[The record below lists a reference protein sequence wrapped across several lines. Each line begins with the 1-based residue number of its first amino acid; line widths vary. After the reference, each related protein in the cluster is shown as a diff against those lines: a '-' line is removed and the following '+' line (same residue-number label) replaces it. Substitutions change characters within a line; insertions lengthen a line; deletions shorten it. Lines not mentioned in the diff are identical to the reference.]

1 MTKMKIEPMEN
12 DSDIDEFLKC
22 QREASEF
29 KLDDQKLAN
38 EIKTKTRR
46 SKIFTNFSYIIL
58 PLAACFVALISWQI
72 KDKPWSVNEK
82 TAYSQDNTQE
92 LDFAS
97 DLSSGDLELL
107 DDWLLAAPG
116 SLDFLSVDYDTS
128 YELLV
133 SLETIPLP

>member
-1 MTKMKIEPMEN
+1 MTKMKKEPMGN

-29 KLDDQKLAN
+29 QLDDKKLAN
-38 EIKTKTRR
+38 EIKTKAKR
-46 SKIFTNFSYIIL
+46 SKVFTSFSYIIL

-72 KDKPWSVNEK
+72 KDKSWSMNEK
-82 TAYSQDNTQE
+82 VAHSMHNTQE

-97 DLSSGDLELL
+97 DLSSEDLELL
-107 DDWLLAAPG
+107 DDWLLAAPEFV
-116 SLDFLSVDYDTS
+116 DFFSVDYDTS

>member
-1 MTKMKIEPMEN
+1 MTKMKKEPMEN

-22 QREASEF
+22 QREANEF
-29 KLDDQKLAN
+29 QLDDQKLAN
-38 EIKTKTRR
+38 EIKTKAKR
-46 SKIFTNFSYIIL
+46 SKILINFSYMAF
-58 PLAACFVALISWQI
+58 PLAACLVALIGWQTQ
-72 KDKPWSVNEK
+72 DESQSANEVM
-82 TAYSQDNTQE
+82 AQSLGDEQE
-92 LDFAS
+92 ADFES
-97 DLSSGDLELL
+97 DLSSKDLELL

>member
-1 MTKMKIEPMEN
+1 MTKMKKEPMGN

-22 QREASEF
+22 QRETSEF
-29 KLDDQKLAN
+29 QLDDQKLAN
-38 EIKTKTRR
+38 EIKTKARR
-46 SKIFTNFSYIIL
+46 SKVFTNFSYVIL

-72 KDKPWSVNEK
+72 KDKLWSMNEK
-82 TAYSQDNTQE
+82 VAHSMYSTQE

-97 DLSSGDLELL
+97 DLSSEDLELL
-107 DDWLLAAPG
+107 DDWLLAAP
-116 SLDFLSVDYDTS
+116 DFVDFFSVDYDTS

>member
-1 MTKMKIEPMEN
+1 MTKMKKEPMGN

-22 QREASEF
+22 QREANEF
-29 KLDDQKLAN
+29 QLDDQKLAN
-38 EIKTKTRR
+38 EIKTKAKR
-46 SKIFTNFSYIIL
+46 SKILINFSYMAF
-58 PLAACFVALISWQI
+58 PLAACLVALIGWQTQ
-72 KDKPWSVNEK
+72 DESQSANEVM
-82 TAYSQDNTQE
+82 AQSLGDEQE
-92 LDFAS
+92 ADFES
-97 DLSSGDLELL
+97 DLSSKDLELL

>member
-1 MTKMKIEPMEN
+1 MTKMKKEPMGN

-29 KLDDQKLAN
+29 QLDDKKLAN
-38 EIKTKTRR
+38 EIKTKARR
-46 SKIFTNFSYIIL
+46 SKVFTSFSYIIL

-72 KDKPWSVNEK
+72 KDKLWSMNEK
-82 TAYSQDNTQE
+82 VAHSMDNTQE

-97 DLSSGDLELL
+97 DLSSEDLELL
-107 DDWLLAAPG
+107 DDWLLAAP
-116 SLDFLSVDYDTS
+116 DFVDFFSVDYDTS

>member
-1 MTKMKIEPMEN
+1 MTKMKKEPMGN

-29 KLDDQKLAN
+29 QLDDQKLAN
-38 EIKTKTRR
+38 EIKTKARR
-46 SKIFTNFSYIIL
+46 SKVFTSFSYIIL

-72 KDKPWSVNEK
+72 KDKSWSMNEK
-82 TAYSQDNTQE
+82 VAHSMDNTQE
-92 LDFAS
+92 LDFES
-97 DLSSGDLELL
+97 DLSSEDLELL
-107 DDWLLAAPG
+107 DDWLLAAP
-116 SLDFLSVDYDTS
+116 DFVDFFSVDYDTS

>member
-1 MTKMKIEPMEN
+1 MTKMKKETMGN

-29 KLDDQKLAN
+29 QLDDQKLAN
-38 EIKTKTRR
+38 EIKTKARR
-46 SKIFTNFSYIIL
+46 SKVFTSFSYIIL

-72 KDKPWSVNEK
+72 KDKSWSMNEK
-82 TAYSQDNTQE
+82 VAHSMDNTQE
-92 LDFAS
+92 LDFVS
-97 DLSSGDLELL
+97 DLSSEDLELL
-107 DDWLLAAPG
+107 DDWLLAAP
-116 SLDFLSVDYDTS
+116 DFVDFFSVDYDTS

>member
-1 MTKMKIEPMEN
+1 MTKMKKETMGN

-29 KLDDQKLAN
+29 QLDDKKLAN
-38 EIKTKTRR
+38 EIKTKARR
-46 SKIFTNFSYIIL
+46 SKVFTSFSYIIL

-72 KDKPWSVNEK
+72 KDKSWSMNEK
-82 TAYSQDNTQE
+82 VAHSMDNTQE

-97 DLSSGDLELL
+97 DLSSEDLELL
-107 DDWLLAAPG
+107 DDWLLAAP
-116 SLDFLSVDYDTS
+116 DFVDFFSVDYDTS

>member
-1 MTKMKIEPMEN
+1 MKKEPMDN

-29 KLDDQKLAN
+29 QLDDQKLAN
-38 EIKTKTRR
+38 EIKTKARS
-46 SKIFTNFSYIIL
+46 SKILINFSYMAF
-58 PLAACFVALISWQI
+58 PLAACLVALIGWQTQ
-72 KDKPWSVNEK
+72 DESHSANEVM
-82 TAYSQDNTQE
+82 AQSLRDEQE

-97 DLSSGDLELL
+97 DLSSEDLELL
-107 DDWLLAAPG
+107 DDWLIVAPG
-116 SLDFLSVDYDTS
+116 SLDFLSVDYNTS

>member
-1 MTKMKIEPMEN
+1 MGN

-22 QREASEF
+22 QREANEF
-29 KLDDQKLAN
+29 QLDDQKLAN
-38 EIKTKTRR
+38 EIKTKAKS

-82 TAYSQDNTQE
+82 AAHSQDNTQE

>member
-1 MTKMKIEPMEN
+1 MTKMKKETMGN

-29 KLDDQKLAN
+29 QLDDKKLAN
-38 EIKTKTRR
+38 EIKTKARR
-46 SKIFTNFSYIIL
+46 SKVFTSFSYIIL

-72 KDKPWSVNEK
+72 KDKSWSMNEK
-82 TAYSQDNTQE
+82 VAHSMDNTQE
-92 LDFAS
+92 LDFVS
-97 DLSSGDLELL
+97 DLSSEDLELL
-107 DDWLLAAPG
+107 DDWLLAAP
-116 SLDFLSVDYDTS
+116 DFVDFFSVDYDTS

>member
-1 MTKMKIEPMEN
+1 MTKMKKETMGN

-29 KLDDQKLAN
+29 QLDDQKLAN
-38 EIKTKTRR
+38 EIKTKARR
-46 SKIFTNFSYIIL
+46 SKVFTSFSYIIL

-72 KDKPWSVNEK
+72 KDKPWSMNEK
-82 TAYSQDNTQE
+82 VAHSMDNTQE

-97 DLSSGDLELL
+97 DLSSEDLELL
-107 DDWLLAAPG
+107 DDWLLAAP
-116 SLDFLSVDYDTS
+116 DFVDFFSVDYDTS

>member
-1 MTKMKIEPMEN
+1 MTKMKKEPMGN

-22 QREASEF
+22 QREANEF
-29 KLDDQKLAN
+29 QLDDQKLAN
-38 EIKTKTRR
+38 EIKTKAKS

-58 PLAACFVALISWQI
+58 PLAACFVALISWKI

-82 TAYSQDNTQE
+82 AAHSQDNTQE

-97 DLSSGDLELL
+97 DLSSKDLELL
-107 DDWLLAAPG
+107 DDWLLASPG

>member
-1 MTKMKIEPMEN
+1 MTKMKKETMGN

-29 KLDDQKLAN
+29 QLDDQKLAN
-38 EIKTKTRR
+38 EIKTKARR
-46 SKIFTNFSYIIL
+46 SKVFTSFSYIIL

-72 KDKPWSVNEK
+72 KDKSWSMNEK
-82 TAYSQDNTQE
+82 VAHSMDSTQE

-97 DLSSGDLELL
+97 DLSSEDLELL
-107 DDWLLAAPG
+107 DDWLLAAPD
-116 SLDFLSVDYDTS
+116 LVDFFSVDYDTS

>member
-1 MTKMKIEPMEN
+1 MTKMKKEPMGN

-29 KLDDQKLAN
+29 QLDDQKLAN
-38 EIKTKTRR
+38 EIKTKARR
-46 SKIFTNFSYIIL
+46 SKVFTSFSYIIL

-72 KDKPWSVNEK
+72 KDKSWSMNEK
-82 TAYSQDNTQE
+82 VAHSMDNTQE
-92 LDFAS
+92 LDFVS
-97 DLSSGDLELL
+97 DLSSEDLELL
-107 DDWLLAAPG
+107 DDWLLAAP
-116 SLDFLSVDYDTS
+116 DFVDFFSVDYDTS